1 LPAVGNDIVDL
12 EAPGNAGKS
21 RESRFVDRVFTEEER
36 LLIHGASRP
45 DRLLWLLW
53 AAKEAAYKAV
63 SRDDPAVGSIPRRYA
78 VCLDGAEPGPGGSQ
92 TAGRVIT
99 PKGTMALA
107 VFATAQ
113 WVHALA
119 GDIPP
124 DGFCHEVAFVAG
136 GEDPS
141 AAARVNLLQA
151 IGRQAGC
158 PTESFSILRDPD
170 GPGAPGLFFRGS
182 QLSVPFSLSHDGRFT
197 AFAYDPAGLLA
208 AIRAASGSSPSMKY

>member
-1 LPAVGNDIVDL
+1 MPAVGNDIVDL

-36 LLIHGASRP
+36 LLIHGAASP

-78 VCLDGAEPGPGGSQ
+78 VFLDGAEPGPGASH
-92 TAGRVIT
+92 TAGHVIT
-99 PKGTMALA
+99 PKGRMAL
-107 VFATAQ
+107 VVVATAQ

-124 DGFCHEVAFVAG
+124 DGFRHAVAFLAG

-141 AAARVNLLQA
+141 VAARGNLLQA
-151 IGRQAGC
+151 IGRHAGC
-158 PTESFSILRDPD
+158 PLEAFSILRDPD
-170 GPGAPGLFFRGS
+170 DRGAPRLLFRGS

-197 AFAYDPAGLLA
+197 AFAYDPASLLA
-208 AIRAASGSSPSMKY
+208 AMRATGGFRLHA